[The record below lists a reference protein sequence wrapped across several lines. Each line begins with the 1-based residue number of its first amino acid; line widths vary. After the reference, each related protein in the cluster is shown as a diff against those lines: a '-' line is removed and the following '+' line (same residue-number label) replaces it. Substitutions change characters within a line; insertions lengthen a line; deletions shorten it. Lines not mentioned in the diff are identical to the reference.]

1 MCDYGCPI
9 ASSEILVETQE
20 MREMSDSGKAS
31 IAKMILQSVED
42 FATIVKGE
50 IDIAK
55 KSLTNSVKKIGSG
68 VGFIITAFLL
78 MNVSLLFL
86 LIALAYGFIQW
97 GMPSWA
103 SFLLV
108 AAIMIAL
115 AIIFVL
121 LSFRSFRKVRG
132 IGDASRIGSET
143 GKYLTENIKKPTKD
157 SGWNS
162 LN

>member
-1 MCDYGCPI
+1 
-9 ASSEILVETQE
+9 
-20 MREMSDSGKAS
+20 MSDSDKTS
-31 IAKMILQSVED
+31 LAKLILQAVED

-55 KSLTNSVKKIGSG
+55 KGLVNSVKKIGSG
-68 VGFIITAFLL
+68 IGLIITAFLL
-78 MNVSLLFL
+78 LNVSLLFL

-108 AAIMIAL
+108 AAFMIVL

-121 LSFRSFRKVRG
+121 LALRSFRKVRG
-132 IGDASRIGSET
+132 VGDASRIGSET
-143 GKYLTENIKKPTKD
+143 TKYLAENIKKPKKD

-162 LN
+162 AS

>member
-1 MCDYGCPI
+1 
-9 ASSEILVETQE
+9 
-20 MREMSDSGKAS
+20 MSDSDKS
-31 IAKMILQSVED
+31 SVAKMILQSVED

-55 KSLTNSVKKIGSG
+55 NSLTNSVKKIGSG
-68 VGFIITAFLL
+68 IGLIITAFLL

-97 GMPSWA
+97 GLPSWA

-115 AIIFVL
+115 SIIFVL
-121 LSFRSFRKVRG
+121 LAFRSFRKVKG
-132 IGDASRIGSET
+132 IGEASRIGSVT
-143 GKYLTENIKKPTKD
+143 SKYLAENIKKPEKT
-157 SGWNS
+157 SGWFT
-162 LN
+162 LD

>member
-1 MCDYGCPI
+1 
-9 ASSEILVETQE
+9 
-20 MREMSDSGKAS
+20 MSDSEKTS
-31 IAKMILQSVED
+31 VAKMILQAVED

-68 VGFIITAFLL
+68 LGLIITAFLL
-78 MNVSLLFL
+78 LNVSLLFL

-108 AAIMIAL
+108 AAIMIVL

-121 LSFRSFRKVRG
+121 LAFRSFRKVRG
-132 IGDASRIGSET
+132 VGDASRIGSET
-143 GKYLTENIKKPTKD
+143 TKYLTENIKKPKKD

-162 LN
+162 VS

>member
-1 MCDYGCPI
+1 
-9 ASSEILVETQE
+9 
-20 MREMSDSGKAS
+20 MSDSENTS
-31 IAKMILQSVED
+31 VAKMILQSVED

-55 KSLTNSVKKIGSG
+55 KSLVNSVKKIGSG
-68 VGFIITAFLL
+68 IGFIITAFLL
-78 MNVSLLFL
+78 INVSLLFL

-108 AAIMIAL
+108 ASIMIAL

-143 GKYLTENIKKPTKD
+143 GKYLTENIKKSTKD

>member
-1 MCDYGCPI
+1 
-9 ASSEILVETQE
+9 
-20 MREMSDSGKAS
+20 MSDSEKTS
-31 IAKMILQSVED
+31 VAKMILQAVED

-68 VGFIITAFLL
+68 IGLIITAFLL
-78 MNVSLLFL
+78 LNVSLLFL

-108 AAIMIAL
+108 AAIMIVL

-121 LSFRSFRKVRG
+121 LAFRSFRKVRG
-132 IGDASRIGSET
+132 VGDASRIGSET
-143 GKYLTENIKKPTKD
+143 TKYLAENIKKPKKD

-162 LN
+162 VS

>member
-1 MCDYGCPI
+1 
-9 ASSEILVETQE
+9 
-20 MREMSDSGKAS
+20 MSDSDKTS
-31 IAKMILQSVED
+31 VAKMILQSVED

-68 VGFIITAFLL
+68 IGFIITAFLL

-97 GMPSWA
+97 GLPSWA

-108 AAIMIAL
+108 AAIMISL

-121 LSFRSFRKVRG
+121 LAFRSFRKVRG

-143 GKYLTENIKKPTKD
+143 TKYLTENVKKND
-157 SGWNS
+157 FSNRWIN
-162 LN
+162 LE

>member
-1 MCDYGCPI
+1 
-9 ASSEILVETQE
+9 
-20 MREMSDSGKAS
+20 MSDSDKTS
-31 IAKMILQSVED
+31 VAKMILQSVED

-55 KSLTNSVKKIGSG
+55 NSLTNSVKKIGSG
-68 VGFIITAFLL
+68 IGLIITAFLL

-97 GMPSWA
+97 GLPSWA

-108 AAIMIAL
+108 AAIMIAM

-121 LSFRSFRKVRG
+121 LAFSSFRKVKG
-132 IGDASRIGSET
+132 IGEASRIGSET
-143 GKYLTENIKKPTKD
+143 SKYLAENIKKPEKT
-157 SGWNS
+157 SGWFN
-162 LN
+162 LD

>member
-1 MCDYGCPI
+1 
-9 ASSEILVETQE
+9 
-20 MREMSDSGKAS
+20 MSDSDKTS
-31 IAKMILQSVED
+31 VAKLNLQSVED

-68 VGFIITAFLL
+68 IGFVITAFLL

-97 GMPSWA
+97 GLPSWA

-108 AAIMIAL
+108 AAIMIGL
-115 AIIFVL
+115 SIIFVL
-121 LSFRSFRKVRG
+121 LAFRSFRKIRG
-132 IGDASRIGSET
+132 IGDASRVGSET
-143 GKYLTENIKKPTKD
+143 IEYLSKNIQKKAPAD
-157 SGWNS
+157 RWQS
-162 LN
+162 L

>member
-1 MCDYGCPI
+1 
-9 ASSEILVETQE
+9 
-20 MREMSDSGKAS
+20 MSDSDKIS
-31 IAKMILQSVED
+31 VAKMILQSVED

-55 KSLTNSVKKIGSG
+55 KSLTTSVKKMGLGIGF
-68 VGFIITAFLL
+68 VITAFLL
-78 MNVSLLFL
+78 LNVSLLFL
-86 LIALAYGFIQW
+86 LIALAYGFIQIGLAGW
-97 GMPSWA
+97 I

-115 AIIFVL
+115 AVIFIVL
-121 LSFRSFRKVRG
+121 AVRSFSNIRG

-143 GKYLTENIKKPTKD
+143 RKYLGENIVKPVKS

-162 LN
+162 LE

>member
-1 MCDYGCPI
+1 
-9 ASSEILVETQE
+9 
-20 MREMSDSGKAS
+20 MSDSDKTS
-31 IAKMILQSVED
+31 VAKMILQSVED

-55 KSLTNSVKKIGSG
+55 KGLVISVKKIASG
-68 VGFIITAFLL
+68 IGFIITAFLL

-86 LIALAYGFIQW
+86 LIALAYGFIQY
-97 GMPSWA
+97 GLPSWA

-108 AAIMIAL
+108 AAIMTAL

-121 LSFRSFRKVRG
+121 LAFRSFRKVRG

-143 GKYLTENIKKPTKD
+143 TRYLAENIKKPEKN

-162 LN
+162 LS

>member
-1 MCDYGCPI
+1 
-9 ASSEILVETQE
+9 
-20 MREMSDSGKAS
+20 MSDSHNTS
-31 IAKMILQSVED
+31 VAKMILQSVED

-55 KSLTNSVKKIGSG
+55 KSLVNSVKKIGSG
-68 VGFIITAFLL
+68 IGFIITAFLL
-78 MNVSLLFL
+78 INVSLLFL

-121 LSFRSFRKVRG
+121 FSFRSFRKVRG

-162 LN
+162 LI

>member
-1 MCDYGCPI
+1 
-9 ASSEILVETQE
+9 
-20 MREMSDSGKAS
+20 MSDSDKTS
-31 IAKMILQSVED
+31 VTKMILQSVED

-68 VGFIITAFLL
+68 IGLIITAFLL

-97 GMPSWA
+97 GLPSWA
-103 SFLLV
+103 AFLLV

-115 AIIFVL
+115 AILFVL
-121 LSFRSFRKVRG
+121 LAFRSFRKVRG
-132 IGDASRIGSET
+132 IGDATRIGSET
-143 GKYLTENIKKPTKD
+143 TKYLAENIKKTNVSKK
-157 SGWNS
+157 WIN
-162 LN
+162 LE

>member
-1 MCDYGCPI
+1 
-9 ASSEILVETQE
+9 
-20 MREMSDSGKAS
+20 MSDSDKTS
-31 IAKMILQSVED
+31 VAKMILQAVED

-68 VGFIITAFLL
+68 IGLIITAFLL
-78 MNVSLLFL
+78 LNVSLLFL

-108 AAIMIAL
+108 AAFMIVL

-121 LSFRSFRKVRG
+121 LALRSFRKVRG
-132 IGDASRIGSET
+132 VGDASRIGSET
-143 GKYLTENIKKPTKD
+143 TKYLAENIKKPKKD

-162 LN
+162 VS

>member
-1 MCDYGCPI
+1 MSG
-9 ASSEILVETQE
+9 SEKTSV
-20 MREMSDSGKAS
+20 
-31 IAKMILQSVED
+31 AKMILQAVED

-68 VGFIITAFLL
+68 IGLVITAFLL
-78 MNVSLLFL
+78 LNVSLLFL

-108 AAIMIAL
+108 AAIMIGL

-121 LSFRSFRKVRG
+121 LAFRSFRKVRG
-132 IGDASRIGSET
+132 VGDASRIGSET
-143 GKYLTENIKKPTKD
+143 TKYLAENIKKPKKD

-162 LN
+162 VS

>member
-1 MCDYGCPI
+1 
-9 ASSEILVETQE
+9 
-20 MREMSDSGKAS
+20 MSDSDKTS
-31 IAKMILQSVED
+31 VAKMILQSVED

-68 VGFIITAFLL
+68 IGFIITAFLL

-97 GMPSWA
+97 GLPSWA

-108 AAIMIAL
+108 AAIMIGL
-115 AIIFVL
+115 SIIFVL
-121 LSFRSFRKVRG
+121 LAFRSFRKIRG
-132 IGDASRIGSET
+132 IGDASRVGSET
-143 GKYLTENIKKPTKD
+143 IEYLSKNIQKKSPAD
-157 SGWNS
+157 RWQS
-162 LN
+162 L

>member
-1 MCDYGCPI
+1 
-9 ASSEILVETQE
+9 
-20 MREMSDSGKAS
+20 MSDSDKTS
-31 IAKMILQSVED
+31 VAKMILQSVED

-55 KSLTNSVKKIGSG
+55 KSLTNSVKNICSGIGL
-68 VGFIITAFLL
+68 IINAFLL
-78 MNVSLLFL
+78 MNVSFLFL
-86 LIALAYGFIQW
+86 LFALAYGFIQW
-97 GMPSWA
+97 GLPSWA

-115 AIIFVL
+115 SIFFVL
-121 LSFRSFRKVRG
+121 LAFRSFRKVRG
-132 IGDASRIGSET
+132 IGDASRISSET
-143 GKYLTENIKKPTKD
+143 TKYLSENIKKPIKD

>member
-1 MCDYGCPI
+1 
-9 ASSEILVETQE
+9 
-20 MREMSDSGKAS
+20 MSDSEKSS
-31 IAKMILQSVED
+31 IPRMILQAVED

-55 KSLTNSVKKIGSG
+55 KSLTTSAKKLGLGIGFVISA
-68 VGFIITAFLL
+68 FILL
-78 MNVSLLFL
+78 NVSLLFI
-86 LIALAYGFIQW
+86 LIALAYGFIQIGLAGW
-97 GMPSWA
+97 V

-108 AAIMIAL
+108 AAIMVAI

-121 LSFRSFRKVRG
+121 LAVRSFSKVRG

-143 GKYLTENIKKPTKD
+143 KKYLSENVKKPEKSSVWT
-157 SGWNS
+157 S